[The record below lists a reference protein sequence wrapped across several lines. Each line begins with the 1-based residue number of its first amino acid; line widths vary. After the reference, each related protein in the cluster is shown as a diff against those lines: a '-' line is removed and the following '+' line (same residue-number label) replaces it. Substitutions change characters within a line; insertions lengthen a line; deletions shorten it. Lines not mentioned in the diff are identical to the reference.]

1 MTQSFQP
8 QRKAQGVQA
17 SVAHRPTGLIALWSA
32 LIAAL
37 LLMMAAGTAQA
48 RNAPESFADLAEKL
62 LPSVVNISSTQVV
75 EGNQGPNI
83 PQVPPGSPL
92 EELFRDFFN
101 NQQNGQRRPR
111 RATSLGSGFIVD
123 ARGYIATNNHVI
135 EDATEVSVVL
145 HDNTTL
151 DAEVIGRDPRTDI
164 AVLKVDPGDLKLA
177 VTKFGDSSDARVGD
191 WVVAIGNPFG
201 LGGTV
206 TAGIVSARGRDIQS
220 GPYDDYIQ
228 TDASIN
234 RGNSGGPL
242 FNLDGEVIGVNTAI
256 FSPTGGS
263 VGIGFAIPTST
274 AEAVIKQLIDNGEVE
289 RGWLGVQIQRVT
301 PEIAESLGL
310 DEDSGA
316 LVSRVIPGG
325 PAEDADFKQG
335 DVILTFNKREVETM
349 RNLPR
354 IVAETRV
361 GQTVPVEIWRNAEKI
376 TVDVEVA
383 RLPEETQQLASA
395 NPSAG
400 GDSGSPKELPELGL
414 SLSGITDQTR
424 EQFSLKDDSKGV
436 VVTEVNGT
444 GPASEKGLRAGDL
457 IVEVTQEEVK
467 SPADVARK
475 VKEATEAGRKS
486 VLLLVE
492 GQQGLRF
499 VAIRLAKG

>member
-1 MTQSFQP
+1 MTQSFQATKAAP
-8 QRKAQGVQA
+8 QP
-17 SVAHRPTGLIALWSA
+17 HGLLALW
-32 LIAAL
+32 
-37 LLMMAAGTAQA
+37 AAGLVAIAMIISASSAQA
-48 RNAPESFADLAEKL
+48 RPAPESFADLAEKL

-75 EGNQGPNI
+75 EGGANQGQGI

-92 EELFRDFFN
+92 EDLFRDFFN

-151 DAEVIGRDPRTDI
+151 EAEIVGRDPRTDI
-164 AVLKVDPGDLKLA
+164 AVLKVDPGDLKLP
-177 VTKFGDSSDARVGD
+177 VTSFGDSSVARVGD

-274 AEAVIKQLIDNGEVE
+274 AEPVIRQLIDNGKVE

-310 DEDSGA
+310 DEEKGA
-316 LVSRVIPGG
+316 LVSRVIPDG
-325 PAEDADFKQG
+325 PAEKAEFKQG
-335 DVILTFNKREVETM
+335 DVILKFNNRDVETM

-361 GQTVPVEIWRNAEKI
+361 GIKVPVEIWRNSELV

-383 RLPEETQQLASA
+383 RLPEDTSQLASVD
-395 NPSAG
+395 PSAG
-400 GDSGSPKELPELGL
+400 DGDSDKPRELPELGL

-424 EQFSLKDDSKGV
+424 EQFSLKEDSKGV
-436 VVTEVNGT
+436 VVTEVDGT
-444 GPASEKGLRAGDL
+444 GPASEKGLRPGDL
-457 IVEVTQEEVK
+457 IVEVTQEEVG

-475 VKEATEAGRKS
+475 VQEATEAGRKS